1 MSKLESI
8 FKIYGIKEA
17 LLKENDR
24 VEIII
29 LKRDQNLN
37 MNRWLNFVNSLKSIY
52 HKEIDFLLEN
62 EALDIY
68 SSLEK
73 FTLFKENYHD

>member
-29 LKRDQNLN
+29 LKRVQNLN